1 MERNKALGK
10 PMTKEEYGA
19 TLPERLSKA
28 GQWMVDHF
36 NGNSD
41 YYIVDMKAVL
51 K

>member
-1 MERNKALGK
+1 MRKTSTK
-10 PMTKEEYGA
+10 KYMTKEEFRA
-19 TLPERLSKA
+19 TLPLKLSKA

-36 NGNSD
+36 NGDSD